1 VTTPRLALT
10 TTRDRCLQLV
20 DEVAGLG
27 LEPVVLPCIE
37 LIPGSDA
44 VTEAARIES
53 ARSDWVLLTSPRTV
67 HELWPEGGMPKTR
80 VAAVGQATA
89 EAVRDAGGRV
99 AVVGDGGARDL
110 VDRIS
115 RMVAGQSVFFPHAAD
130 ADRSTID
137 LLDGAGA
144 TVRARVV
151 YEIRPISPSED
162 PVDAIVFG
170 SPTAVTGWLL
180 ARDLEGLAVGVI
192 GETTAAAVAGYGYQF
207 DVMPPSPSFG
217 ELTRLMAGHLR
228 EGSTV

>member
-10 TTRDRCLQLV
+10 TTRDRSLQLI

-44 VTEAARIES
+44 VIEAARIES
-53 ARSDWVLLTSPRTV
+53 ARSDWLLLTSPRTV
-67 HELWPEGGMPKTR
+67 HKLWPEHGMPMTR

-110 VDRIS
+110 VARIS
-115 RMVAGQSVFFPHAAD
+115 HMVAGQSVFFPHAAD
-130 ADRSTID
+130 ADWSIID

-144 TVRARVV
+144 TVRTKVV
-151 YEIRPISPSED
+151 YEIRPISPPDD
-162 PVDAIVFG
+162 PVDAILFG
-170 SPTAVTGWLL
+170 SPTAVTGWFLS
-180 ARDLEGLAVGVI
+180 RDLEGLVVGVI
-192 GETTAAAVAGYGYQF
+192 GETTAAAVASHGYQS

-217 ELTRLMAGHLR
+217 ELTRLIAGHLR